1 MKTFHYSIVKQGRK
15 ARGCRQP
22 ISYSEI
28 LKTQHLNHTS
38 YLSFLFHRQDFL
50 IPIFYTKKTMQ
61 NTQKLQQ
68 IPPKSVKICSSLRSI
83 WKILHQT
90 EFIFT
95 GLWCLWQIWGMSRD
109 DFLSL
114 GTRMAHELSPFP
126 TLGNGNEMLGFLGM
140 IKNRTFDTQ
149 WVCDTFNVLLYSAVF
164 GPCNK
169 IFWKNATKKFQITS
183 FMCKTIDEMYHI
195 N

>member
-1 MKTFHYSIVKQGRK
+1 MATKHILRQNSINCDKTDLRPHFS
-15 ARGCRQP
+15 CE
-22 ISYSEI
+22 EI
-28 LKTQHLNHTS
+28 LHMPDLSPHCSTWQIVANIYHVETS
-38 YLSFLFHRQDFL
+38 LQLITCHVEDFSTWQSAMWRKFLHMADLF
-50 IPIFYTKKTMQ
+50 P
-61 NTQKLQQ
+61 
-68 IPPKSVKICSSLRSI
+68 
-83 WKILHQT
+83 
-90 EFIFT
+90 T

-126 TLGNGNEMLGFLGM
+126 TLGNRNEMLGFLGM